1 MCVAPLAPVARAIGI
16 ATKKRERNDAPI
28 VTGKQTGVQDP
39 IDTSKVTKKLKKQRS
54 QDEPVKTI
62 ARGKSR
68 SPFDLK
74 IM

>member
-1 MCVAPLAPVARAIGI
+1 MCVGPTEAIARAVGI
-16 ATKKRERNDAPI
+16 TKKKDRNDAPV
-28 VTGKQTGVQDP
+28 VTGEQTGVSDP

-54 QDEPVKTI
+54 QDDPVKI
-62 ARGKSR
+62 VAKGKGR